1 MHTIRVELDKSQ
13 AVSRSYPIFIERGLI
28 SRVGELMAGVL
39 PGGRCAVITNPT
51 VGDLYLALV
60 IESLKKAGFDAVTI
74 EIPDGEEYKNLTQVS
89 LIYDRLLEARLE
101 RDCAIVALGGGVIG
115 DISGFVAATYLRGVP
130 FVQAPTTLLA
140 DVDSS
145 IGGKT
150 GVNHRLGKNLIGAFY
165 QPRAVI
171 IDPDALSTLDKRE
184 LCAGLA
190 EVVKYGVIRDAGF
203 FKFIEDNAGALT
215 NPPSAPPISKADG
228 EPLVEAIKRSCVAKA
243 EVVMEDERESGIR
256 SILNFGHTFAH
267 AIEALTGY
275 KEFRHGEAVSMG
287 MVMAARLSHVLGLA
301 SPDIAIRLEKLL
313 KRLSLPIKPPG
324 FSPYEYVEAMKSDK
338 KVKAGKI
345 RFVLVQDLGRVIMR
359 EVPEKKL
366 IEFIGDITNFEDC
379 SANSH

>member
-1 MHTIRVELDKSQ
+1 MHTMRVELDKEEKP
-13 AVSRSYPIFIERGLI
+13 SRSYPIFIERGLI
-28 SRVGELMAGVL
+28 SKVGELMKEASL
-39 PGGRCAVITNPT
+39 SGRCAVITNPT
-51 VGDLYLALV
+51 VGDLYLAPV
-60 IESLKKAGFDAVTI
+60 IESLKKAGLDAVTI

-101 RDCAIVALGGGVIG
+101 RDSAIVALGGGVIG
-115 DISGFVAATYLRGVP
+115 DISGFVAATILRGVP
-130 FVQAPTTLLA
+130 FVQVPTTLLA
-140 DVDSS
+140 FVDSS

-203 FKFIEDNAGALT
+203 FKFIEDEAGALT
-215 NPPSAPPISKADG
+215 KQG
-228 EPLVEAIKRSCVAKA
+228 ESLIEAIKRSCVAKA
-243 EVVMEDERESGIR
+243 EVVMKDERESSLR

-275 KEFRHGEAVSMG
+275 KEFRHGEAVSIG
-287 MVMAARLSHVLGLA
+287 MVMAARLSHVLGLT
-301 SPDIAIRLEKLL
+301 SPDIAVRLEKLL
-313 KRLSLPIKPPG
+313 KRLSLPVKPPG
-324 FSPYEYVEAMKSDK
+324 FSPYEYVEAMKLDK

-345 RFVLVQDLGRVIMR
+345 RFVLVEDLGRVVMR

-366 IEFIGDITNFEDC
+366 IEFIGDITNFEGC

>member
-1 MHTIRVELDKSQ
+1 MHTIKVELDKEEKP
-13 AVSRSYPIFIERGLI
+13 SRSYPIFIERGLI
-28 SRVGELMAGVL
+28 SRVGELTAGVL
-39 PGGRCAVITNPT
+39 PGGGRCAVITNPT
-51 VGDLYLALV
+51 VGDLYLAPV

-89 LIYDRLLEARLE
+89 LIYDRLLEARLD
-101 RDCAIVALGGGVIG
+101 RDSAIVGLGGGVIG

-140 DVDSS
+140 FVDSS

-165 QPRAVI
+165 QPKAVI

-203 FKFIEDNAGALT
+203 FKFIEDNARALT
-215 NPPSAPPISKADG
+215 NPPSASDG
-228 EPLVEAIKRSCVAKA
+228 ESLVEAIKRSCVAKA
-243 EVVMEDERESGIR
+243 EVVMEDEREGSIR

-324 FSPYEYVEAMKSDK
+324 FSPYEYVEAMKLDK

-366 IEFIGDITNFEDC
+366 IEFIGDFTNFEDC

>member
-1 MHTIRVELDKSQ
+1 MHTMRVEFDKEEKP
-13 AVSRSYPIFIERGLI
+13 SRSYPIFIERGLI
-28 SRVGELMAGVL
+28 SKVGELMKEASL
-39 PGGRCAVITNPT
+39 SGRCAVITNPT

-89 LIYDRLLEARLE
+89 LIYDRLLEARIE
-101 RDCAIVALGGGVIG
+101 RDSAIVALGGGVIG
-115 DISGFVAATYLRGVP
+115 DISGFVAATILRGVP
-130 FVQAPTTLLA
+130 FVQVPTTLLA
-140 DVDSS
+140 FVDSS

-171 IDPDALSTLDKRE
+171 IDPDVLSTLDKRE

-190 EVVKYGVIRDAGF
+190 EVVKYGVIRDDGF

-215 NPPSAPPISKADG
+215 NPPSASGGADG
-228 EPLVEAIKRSCVAKA
+228 EPLVEVIKRSCVAKA
-243 EVVMEDERESGIR
+243 EVVMKDERESGLR

-275 KEFRHGEAVSMG
+275 KEFRHGEAVSIG
-287 MVMAARLSHVLGLA
+287 MVMAARLSHVLGLTSMDVA
-301 SPDIAIRLEKLL
+301 VRLEKLL

-324 FSPYEYVEAMKSDK
+324 FSPYEYVEAMKLDK
-338 KVKAGKI
+338 KVKTGKI
-345 RFVLVQDLGRVIMR
+345 RFVLVEDLGRVILR

-366 IEFIGDITNFEDC
+366 IEFIGGFTNFEDC

>member
-1 MHTIRVELDKSQ
+1 MHTIKVELDKEEKP
-13 AVSRSYPIFIERGLI
+13 SRSYPIFIERGLI
-28 SRVGELMAGVL
+28 SRVGELTAGVL
-39 PGGRCAVITNPT
+39 PGGGRCAVITNPT
-51 VGDLYLALV
+51 VGDLYLAPV

-89 LIYDRLLEARLE
+89 LIYDRLLEARLD
-101 RDCAIVALGGGVIG
+101 RDSAIVGLGGGVIG

-140 DVDSS
+140 FVDSS

-165 QPRAVI
+165 QPKAVI

-184 LCAGLA
+184 LYAGLA

-203 FKFIEDNAGALT
+203 FKFIEDNARALT
-215 NPPSAPPISKADG
+215 NPPSASDG
-228 EPLVEAIKRSCVAKA
+228 ESLVEAIKRSCVAKA
-243 EVVMEDERESGIR
+243 EVVMEDEREGSIR

-287 MVMAARLSHVLGLA
+287 MVMAARLSHVLGLT
-301 SPDIAIRLEKLL
+301 STDIAVRLEKLL

-324 FSPYEYVEAMKSDK
+324 FSPYEYVEAMKLDK

-366 IEFIGDITNFEDC
+366 IEFIGDFTNFEDC